1 MRDILDGL
9 IAWRA
14 RGEPFALATVI
25 KTLNSAP
32 RPPGAT
38 MAVSASGEVLG
49 SISGGCVEG

>member
-14 RGEPFALATVI
+14 RGERFALATVI

-38 MAVSASGEVLG
+38 MAVSAAGEV
-49 SISGGCVEG
+49 